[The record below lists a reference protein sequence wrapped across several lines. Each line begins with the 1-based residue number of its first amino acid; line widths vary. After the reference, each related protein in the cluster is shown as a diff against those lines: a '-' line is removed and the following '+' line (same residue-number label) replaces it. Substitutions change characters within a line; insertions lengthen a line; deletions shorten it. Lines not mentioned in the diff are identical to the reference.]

1 MLFGVVDAYT
11 TSYKINLNK
20 VVGFFSKALTFVITI
35 YEIE

>member
-20 VVGFFSKALTFVITI
+20 AVGFFQKLLH
-35 YEIE
+35 

>member
-20 VVGFFSKALTFVITI
+20 VVSFFQKLLH
-35 YEIE
+35 

>member
-20 VVGFFSKALTFVITI
+20 VVGLFQKLLH
-35 YEIE
+35 